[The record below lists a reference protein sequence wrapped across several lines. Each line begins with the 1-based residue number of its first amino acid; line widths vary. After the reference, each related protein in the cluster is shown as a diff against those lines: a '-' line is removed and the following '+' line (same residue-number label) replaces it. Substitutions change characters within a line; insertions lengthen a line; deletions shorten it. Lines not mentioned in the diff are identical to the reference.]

1 MIILQKP
8 THSTCIYASNKP
20 FWIRLATVK
29 HVPPSDQTQFF
40 NCEFSLLH
48 LTQCFDQVGQD
59 HPDPIPPSPFHQF
72 NLHQKWFHQLA
83 NDCELEGTLWPF
95 YAKNAALPQ
104 DNIKTILHIHN
115 DVDLYNTTSCFEW
128 VTLRC
133 HHKIQCHRKVRHRLC
148 FLSFK
153 TISWNIIFYNMN
165 VKQNC
170 LKWTYIFNK
179 CILYKHLR

>member
-1 MIILQKP
+1 MIILQKQ

-20 FWIRLATVK
+20 FWFRPANVK
-29 HVPPSDQTQFF
+29 HVHPSNQTQVF
-40 NCEFSLLH
+40 NCDYFLLY

-59 HPDPIPPSPFHQF
+59 HPDPISPSPFHQF

-83 NDCELEGTLWPF
+83 NHCKDHYGLLMLKTQLYPRITLQQHYIF
-95 YAKNAALPQ
+95 N
-104 DNIKTILHIHN
+104 NH
-115 DVDLYNTTSCFEW
+115 DVDLYNTTSCSEW

-133 HHKIQCHRKVRHRLC
+133 HQKIHCHSKVRHRLC

-170 LKWTYIFNK
+170 LRWTYIFNK
-179 CILYKHLR
+179 CIL